1 MKNWISKTKY
11 YLNSFLEVGV
21 LLLAVSVIAEIIFG
35 PNVAFFGSQVTQNLI
50 SLLNNLGSQGI
61 AALIIVFAVI
71 FIENKQEN
79 LVKISFRSKG
89 DFSVNDFAR
98 NHYNGGGHIN
108 AAGGKSSQDLNK
120 TISEFISIL
129 PRYKNALKDAS

>member
-1 MKNWISKTKY
+1 MKNWISKIKY
-11 YLNSFLEVGV
+11 YLNSFIEVGV

-71 FIENKQEN
+71 FAYRK
-79 LVKISFRSKG
+79 L
-89 DFSVNDFAR
+89 
-98 NHYNGGGHIN
+98 
-108 AAGGKSSQDLNK
+108 
-120 TISEFISIL
+120 
-129 PRYKNALKDAS
+129 LK